1 MTEHRAGEPLFPHV
15 AHLLLGGFTYMQG
28 SWLKRI
34 ALLVVF
40 STLTGSLASA
50 QTAGGNQR
58 LLETTLR
65 PGMTV
70 WITDA
75 SGREEKT
82 RIVSVSGD
90 VVTTGGGNDTR
101 RLRTADITRVRA
113 RHSDSVLNGA
123 LIGAGAAV
131 ASGLFLCTLT
141 EPWENCRD
149 DVGPMLRIG
158 ALGAGIG
165 IGVDAL
171 IRGRRTI
178 YEAAPGATR
187 LSAAPIVGRNVRGVQ
202 VSLSF

>member
-1 MTEHRAGEPLFPHV
+1 
-15 AHLLLGGFTYMQG
+15 MQG
-28 SWLKRI
+28 IGNSRWLKRI
-34 ALLVVF
+34 ALLVLLSVAT
-40 STLTGSLASA
+40 SSLALA
-50 QTAGGNQR
+50 QTAGGSQHP
-58 LLETTLR
+58 LESTVR

-82 RIVSVSGD
+82 RIVSVSSD
-90 VVTTGGGNDTR
+90 IVTTTSGDDIR

-123 LIGAGAAV
+123 LIGAGVAV

-158 ALGAGIG
+158 ALGAGVG
-165 IGVDAL
+165 VGVDAL

-178 YEAAPGATR
+178 YEASQGSAR
-187 LSAAPIVGRNVRGVQ
+187 VSAAPIIGRHARGVQ
-202 VSLSF
+202 VSIRF